1 MDHSS
6 QAVCPRACCSAAE
19 KPPRRS
25 PFAAAEYPLLTAAT
39 RESLSTA
46 VKTEQPRIRK
56 GNSGKGTSH
65 PETAVDAHLLVTAVS
80 QQGHQDAE
88 APEVDDL
95 LAELVADSQAGEGAA
110 ELAQDAGIVGEH
122 CRGAEGTRGEE
133 RRTSPGSEPALRVGI
148 PNPAPAGQPGRS
160 AWLGGCLPVGVEG

>member
-19 KPPRRS
+19 KPTRS
-25 PFAAAEYPLLTAAT
+25 PCAAAEYPLLTAAT

-56 GNSGKGTSH
+56 GNSALRRLWTPTWWSLQSASRATRTLRPPRSTTSWQNSLR
-65 PETAVDAHLLVTAVS
+65 TARRDRVLKSSLRMLGLSGNTA
-80 QQGHQDAE
+80 
-88 APEVDDL
+88 
-95 LAELVADSQAGEGAA
+95 EG
-110 ELAQDAGIVGEH
+110 G
-122 CRGAEGTRGEE
+122 EGTRGEE

-148 PNPAPAGQPGRS
+148 PNPAPPGQPGRS